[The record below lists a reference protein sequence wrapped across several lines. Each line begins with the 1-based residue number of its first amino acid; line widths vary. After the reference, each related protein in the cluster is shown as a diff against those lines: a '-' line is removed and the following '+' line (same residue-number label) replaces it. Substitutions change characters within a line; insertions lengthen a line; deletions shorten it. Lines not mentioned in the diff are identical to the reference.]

1 MKCFLDKNLFEYR
14 NHFFWD
20 IPVERVPHALLV
32 GSSGSGKTYATKVFL
47 ARFACTYPE
56 ATFLIGDYKADT
68 DFAFLNGCKGFKRF
82 DEVSELLTLGLK
94 ILENRQ
100 KGIDR
105 SREIVVVCFDEFN
118 AWQNSL
124 DKKEREQAIK
134 DYTRLIQLG
143 RSFSIFVIISQQDA
157 HKASLG
163 LSRDSIGT
171 VIALGKLSKET
182 VSMLFSDEKD
192 DIVRNNPRGVGYMK
206 IDGQDSRHILVPS
219 HNIPPLEK
227 LIREAV
233 QRSDCYFL
241 DEEAVDPDSL

>member
-1 MKCFLDKNLFEYR
+1 MKCFLDASLYDYGAP
-14 NHFFWD
+14 FFWD

-32 GSSGSGKTYATKVFL
+32 GSSGSGKTYATKIFL
-47 ARFACTYPE
+47 ARFAHSYPKSP
-56 ATFLIGDYKADT
+56 FLIADYKADS
-68 DFAFLNGCKGFKRF
+68 DFAFLNDCKTFKRF
-82 DEVSELLTLGLK
+82 DSVSDILKIGLN

-100 KGIDR
+100 KGIDK
-105 SREIVVVCFDEFN
+105 SREFVVICFDEFN

-143 RSFSIFVIISQQDA
+143 RSFRIYVIISQQDA
-157 HKASLG
+157 HKSSLG

-182 VSMLFSDEKD
+182 VSMLFSDEKEN
-192 DIVRNNPRGVGYMK
+192 IVRNNPRGVGYMK
-206 IDGQDSRHILVPS
+206 VDGQDSRHIIVPS
-219 HNIPPLEK
+219 YNMLPLEN

-233 QRSDCYFL
+233 NRSDRYFYS
-241 DEEAVDPDSL
+241 DETVAKGEP

>member
-1 MKCFLDKNLFEYR
+1 MKCFLDKNLADYG

-20 IPVERVPHALLV
+20 IPVEHVPHALLV
-32 GSSGSGKTYATKVFL
+32 GSSGSGKTFATKILL
-47 ARFACTYPE
+47 ARFAHTYPR
-56 ATFLIGDYKADT
+56 ATFLIGDYKADS
-68 DFAFLNGCKGFKRF
+68 DFAFLDGCKGFKRF
-82 DEVSELLTLGLK
+82 EEVSELLTLALS

-100 KGIDR
+100 KGMDT
-105 SREIVVVCFDEFN
+105 SREFVVICFDEFN

-143 RSFSIFVIISQQDA
+143 RSFSIYVIVSQQDA
-157 HKASLG
+157 HKSSLG

-182 VSMLFSDEKD
+182 VAMLFSDEKD
-192 DIVRNNPRGVGYMK
+192 DIARNNSRGVGYMK
-206 IDGQDSRHILVPS
+206 IDGQNSRHILVPS
-219 HNIPPLEK
+219 YNMSPLEN
-227 LIREAV
+227 LIREAI

-241 DEEAVDPDSL
+241 DEEAVAP

>member
-1 MKCFLDKNLFEYR
+1 MKCFLDKNLADHGNR
-14 NHFFWD
+14 FFWD
-20 IPVERVPHALLV
+20 IPVERVPHALLI
-32 GSSGSGKTYATKVFL
+32 GSSGSGKTYATKIFL
-47 ARFACTYPE
+47 SRFAYTYPE

-82 DEVSELLTLGLK
+82 DEVSELLDLALS

-100 KGIDR
+100 KGIDK
-105 SREIVVVCFDEFN
+105 SREFVVICFDEFN

-124 DKKEREQAIK
+124 EKKQREQAIK

-143 RSFSIFVIISQQDA
+143 RSFSIYVIISQQDA

-206 IDGQDSRHILVPS
+206 IDGQDSRHIIVPS
-219 HNIPPLEK
+219 YEMPPLEN
-227 LIREAV
+227 LIQKAV

-241 DEEAVDPDSL
+241 DEEAVAP

>member
-1 MKCFLDKNLFEYR
+1 MKCFLDKKLFDYGSS
-14 NHFFWD
+14 FFWD
-20 IPVERVPHALLV
+20 IPVEDVPHALLV

-47 ARFACTYPE
+47 ARFAYTYPR
-56 ATFLIGDYKADT
+56 ATFLIGDYKADN
-68 DFAFLNGCKGFKRF
+68 DFAFLNECKGFRRF
-82 DEVSELLTLGLK
+82 EEVSELLTLALS

-100 KGIDR
+100 RGIDK
-105 SREIVVVCFDEFN
+105 SREFVVICFDEFT

-124 DKKEREQAIK
+124 DKKTREQAIK

-143 RSFSIFVIISQQDA
+143 RSFSIYVIISQQDA
-157 HKASLG
+157 HKSSLG

-171 VIALGKLSKET
+171 VMVLGRLSKET

-192 DIVRNNPRGVGYMK
+192 VIIRNNPRGIGYMK
-206 IDGQDSRHILVPS
+206 IDGQISRHIIVPS
-219 HNIPPLEK
+219 YDMQPLEH

-241 DEEAVDPDSL
+241 DEEAVAP

>member
-1 MKCFLDKNLFEYR
+1 MDACHECQAKFDCKQDGGLRSQNIGAWRLGAWLVAHSSCLSDCF
-14 NHFFWD
+14 
-20 IPVERVPHALLV
+20 
-32 GSSGSGKTYATKVFL
+32 
-47 ARFACTYPE
+47 
-56 ATFLIGDYKADT
+56 
-68 DFAFLNGCKGFKRF
+68 
-82 DEVSELLTLGLK
+82 
-94 ILENRQ
+94 ENRQ
-100 KGIDR
+100 KGVDK
-105 SREIVVVCFDEFN
+105 SREFVVICFDEFN

-124 DKKEREQAIK
+124 DKKEREHAIK

-143 RSFSIFVIISQQDA
+143 RSFSIYVIISQQDA

-206 IDGQDSRHILVPS
+206 VDGQVSRHIIVPS
-219 HNIPPLEK
+219 YEMPPLEN
-227 LIREAV
+227 LIQKAV

-241 DEEAVDPDSL
+241 DEEAVAP

>member
-1 MKCFLDKNLFEYR
+1 MRCFLDKKLFDDG

-47 ARFACTYPE
+47 ARFAYTYPE
-56 ATFLIGDYKADT
+56 ATFLIGDYKADN
-68 DFAFLNGCKGFKRF
+68 DFTFLNGCKGFKRF
-82 DEVSELLTLGLK
+82 EEVAELLTLALS

-100 KGIDR
+100 KGIDK
-105 SREIVVVCFDEFN
+105 SREFVMVCFDEFN

-124 DKKEREQAIK
+124 DKKERDQAIK

-143 RSFSIFVIISQQDA
+143 RSFSIYIMISQQDA

-192 DIVRNNPRGVGYMK
+192 DIVRNNPRGVGYLK

-219 HNIPPLEK
+219 YNMPPLES
-227 LIREAV
+227 LILEAV
-233 QRSDCYFL
+233 QRSEQYFH
-241 DEEAVDPDSL
+241 DDEAVAP

>member
-1 MKCFLDKNLFEYR
+1 MKCFLDKNLFDYG
-14 NHFFWD
+14 NYFFWD

-47 ARFACTYPE
+47 ARFAYIYPE
-56 ATFLIGDYKADT
+56 ATFLICDYKADT

-82 DEVSELLTLGLK
+82 DEVAELLTLGLK

-105 SREIVVVCFDEFN
+105 SKEFVVICFDEFN

-124 DKKEREQAIK
+124 DKKERDQAVK

-143 RSFSIFVIISQQDA
+143 RSFRIYVIISQQDA
-157 HKASLG
+157 HKTSLG

-182 VSMLFSDEKD
+182 ISMLFSDEKEN
-192 DIVRNNPRGVGYMK
+192 IIRNNSRGVGYMK
-206 IDGQDSRHILVPS
+206 IDGKESRHIIVPS
-219 HNIPPLEK
+219 YNMQPLEN
-227 LIREAV
+227 LILEAV
-233 QRSDCYFL
+233 RRSDRYF
-241 DEEAVDPDSL
+241 

>member
-1 MKCFLDKNLFEYR
+1 MKCFLDKNLFDYG
-14 NHFFWD
+14 NYFFWD

-47 ARFACTYPE
+47 ARFAYTYPE
-56 ATFLIGDYKADT
+56 ATFLIGDYKADN
-68 DFAFLNGCKGFKRF
+68 DFTFLNGCKGFKRF
-82 DEVSELLTLGLK
+82 EEVAELLTLTLS

-100 KGIDR
+100 KGIDK
-105 SREIVVVCFDEFN
+105 SREFVMVCFDEFN

-124 DKKEREQAIK
+124 DKKERDQAIK

-143 RSFSIFVIISQQDA
+143 RSFSIYIMISQQDA

-192 DIVRNNPRGVGYMK
+192 DIVRNNPRGVGYLK

-219 HNIPPLEK
+219 YNMPPLES
-227 LIREAV
+227 LILEAV
-233 QRSDCYFL
+233 QRSEQYFH
-241 DEEAVDPDSL
+241 DDEAVAP

>member
-1 MKCFLDKNLFEYR
+1 MKCFLDKNLFDYG
-14 NHFFWD
+14 NYFFWD

-32 GSSGSGKTYATKVFL
+32 GSSGSGKTYATKIFL
-47 ARFACTYPE
+47 ARFAHTYPR
-56 ATFLIGDYKADT
+56 ATFLIGDYKADS
-68 DFAFLNGCKGFKRF
+68 DFAFLDGCKGFKRF
-82 DEVSELLTLGLK
+82 NDVAELLTLALS

-100 KGIDR
+100 KGIDK
-105 SREIVVVCFDEFN
+105 SREFVMVCFDEFN

-124 DKKEREQAIK
+124 DKKERDQAIK

-143 RSFSIFVIISQQDA
+143 RSFSIYIMISQQDA

-192 DIVRNNPRGVGYMK
+192 DIVRNNPRGVGYLK

-219 HNIPPLEK
+219 YNMPPLES
-227 LIREAV
+227 LILEAV
-233 QRSDCYFL
+233 QRSEQYFH
-241 DEEAVDPDSL
+241 DDEAVAP

>member
-1 MKCFLDKNLFEYR
+1 MKCFLDKKLFDDG

-47 ARFACTYPE
+47 ARFAYTYPE

-68 DFAFLNGCKGFKRF
+68 DFTFLNGCKGFKRF
-82 DEVSELLTLGLK
+82 EEVAELLTLALS

-100 KGIDR
+100 KGIDK
-105 SREIVVVCFDEFN
+105 SREFVMVCFDEFN

-124 DKKEREQAIK
+124 DKREREQAIK

-143 RSFSIFVIISQQDA
+143 RSFSIYIMISQQDA

-171 VIALGKLSKET
+171 VIALGKLSKEM
-182 VSMLFSDEKD
+182 VSMLFSDEKES
-192 DIVRNNPRGVGYMK
+192 ILRNNSRGVGYMK
-206 IDGQDSRHILVPS
+206 VDGQDSHHIIVPS
-219 HNIPPLEK
+219 YNMQPLED
-227 LIREAV
+227 LILRAV
-233 QRSDCYFL
+233 QRSDRYFQ
-241 DEEAVDPDSL
+241 DDEAVAP

>member
-1 MKCFLDKNLFEYR
+1 MKCFLDKKLFDAG

-20 IPVERVPHALLV
+20 IPVGRVPHALLV

-47 ARFACTYPE
+47 ARFAYTYPE

-105 SREIVVVCFDEFN
+105 SKEFVVICFDEFN

-124 DKKEREQAIK
+124 DKKERDQAVK

-143 RSFSIFVIISQQDA
+143 RSFRIYVIISQQDA
-157 HKASLG
+157 HKTSLG

-192 DIVRNNPRGVGYMK
+192 GIVRNNPRGVGYMK

-219 HNIPPLEK
+219 HNMPPLER
-227 LIREAV
+227 LIVKAF
-233 QRSDCYFL
+233 QRSEQYFQN
-241 DEEAVDPDSL
+241 DEAVDPGSL

>member
-1 MKCFLDKNLFEYR
+1 MMKCFLDKSLADFG

-20 IPVERVPHALLV
+20 IPVERVPHALLI

-47 ARFACTYPE
+47 AHFAHTYPE

-82 DEVSELLTLGLK
+82 EEVSELLTLALS

-100 KGIDR
+100 KGIDK
-105 SREIVVVCFDEFN
+105 SREFVVICFDEFN

-124 DKKEREQAIK
+124 EKKQREQAIK

-143 RSFSIFVIISQQDA
+143 RSFSIYVIISQQDA

-206 IDGQDSRHILVPS
+206 VDGQVSRHILVPS
-219 HNIPPLEK
+219 LNMLPLED
-227 LIREAV
+227 LIQKAV
-233 QRSDCYFL
+233 QRSDCYFPF
-241 DEEAVDPDSL
+241 EEAVAP

>member
-1 MKCFLDKNLFEYR
+1 MECFLDKNLFEYG
-14 NHFFWD
+14 NYFFWD

-32 GSSGSGKTYATKVFL
+32 GSSGSGKTFATKVFL
-47 ARFACTYPE
+47 ARFAHTYPR
-56 ATFLIGDYKADT
+56 ATILIGDYKADN

-82 DEVSELLTLGLK
+82 EEVSELLTLALS

-100 KGIDR
+100 KGVDK
-105 SREIVVVCFDEFN
+105 SREFVVICFDEFN

-124 DKKEREQAIK
+124 DKKQREQAIK

-143 RSFSIFVIISQQDA
+143 RSFSIYVIISQQDA

-206 IDGQDSRHILVPS
+206 IDGQDSHHILVP
-219 HNIPPLEK
+219 NRNMPPLEN
-227 LIREAV
+227 LIRETV
-233 QRSDCYFL
+233 KRSDRYFL
-241 DEEAVDPDSL
+241 DDEAVAP

>member
-1 MKCFLDKNLFEYR
+1 MDCFLDKNLFEYG
-14 NHFFWD
+14 NHFFWGM
-20 IPVERVPHALLV
+20 PVESIPHALLV

-47 ARFACTYPE
+47 ARFAHTYPNS
-56 ATFLIGDYKADT
+56 TFLIGDYKADT

-82 DEVSELLTLGLK
+82 DEVSELLPLGLK

-100 KGIDR
+100 KGIDK
-105 SREIVVVCFDEFN
+105 SREFVVICFDEFN

-124 DKKEREQAIK
+124 DKKERERAIK

-143 RSFSIFVIISQQDA
+143 RSFSIYVTISQQDG
-157 HKASLG
+157 HKTSLG

-182 VSMLFSDEKD
+182 VSMLFSDEKEN
-192 DIVRNNPRGVGYMK
+192 ISRNNPRGVGYMK
-206 IDGQDSRHILVPS
+206 IDGQNSRHIIVPS
-219 HNIPPLEK
+219 YNMLPLEN

-233 QRSDCYFL
+233 NRSDCYFL

>member
-1 MKCFLDKNLFEYR
+1 MKCFLDKNLADYGS
-14 NHFFWD
+14 HFFWD

-47 ARFACTYPE
+47 ARFAYTYPE
-56 ATFLIGDYKADT
+56 ATFLICDYKADT

-82 DEVSELLTLGLK
+82 DEVAELLTLGLK

-105 SREIVVVCFDEFN
+105 SKEFVVICFDEFN

-124 DKKEREQAIK
+124 DKKERDQAVK

-143 RSFSIFVIISQQDA
+143 RSFRIYVIISQQDA
-157 HKASLG
+157 HKTSLG

-182 VSMLFSDEKD
+182 ISMLFSDEKEN
-192 DIVRNNPRGVGYMK
+192 IIRNNSRGVGYMK
-206 IDGQDSRHILVPS
+206 IDGKESRHIIVPS
-219 HNIPPLEK
+219 YNMQPLEN
-227 LIREAV
+227 LILEAV
-233 QRSDCYFL
+233 RRSDRYF
-241 DEEAVDPDSL
+241 

>member
-1 MKCFLDKNLFEYR
+1 MKCFLDKNLADCGNY
-14 NHFFWD
+14 FFWD
-20 IPVERVPHALLV
+20 IPVGRVPHALLV

-47 ARFACTYPE
+47 ARFAHTYPE

-82 DEVSELLTLGLK
+82 EEVSELLDLALS

-100 KGIDR
+100 KGVDK
-105 SREIVVVCFDEFN
+105 SREFVVICFDEFN

-124 DKKEREQAIK
+124 DKKQREQAIK
-134 DYTRLIQLG
+134 NYTRLIQLG
-143 RSFSIFVIISQQDA
+143 RSFSIYVIISQQDA

-206 IDGQDSRHILVPS
+206 VDGQVSRHILVPS
-219 HNIPPLEK
+219 HDMLPLEN
-227 LIREAV
+227 LIRKAV
-233 QRSDCYFL
+233 KRSDYYFL
-241 DEEAVDPDSL
+241 NEEAVAP

>member
-1 MKCFLDKNLFEYR
+1 MKCFLDKNLFDDG
-14 NHFFWD
+14 NQFFWD

-32 GSSGSGKTYATKVFL
+32 GSSGSGKTFATKIFL
-47 ARFACTYPE
+47 ARFAYTYPE

-68 DFAFLNGCKGFKRF
+68 DFAFLNGYKGFKRF
-82 DEVSELLTLGLK
+82 AEVSELLTLALS

-100 KGIDR
+100 KGIDK
-105 SREIVVVCFDEFN
+105 SREFVVVCFDEFN

-143 RSFSIFVIISQQDA
+143 RSFLIYVIISQQDA

-182 VSMLFSDEKD
+182 VAMLFSDEKD
-192 DIVRNNPRGVGYMK
+192 YVLRNNSRGVGYMK
-206 IDGQDSRHILVPS
+206 IDGQESRHILVPS
-219 HNIPPLEK
+219 YNMPPLEK

-233 QRSDCYFL
+233 ERSDRYFL
-241 DEEAVDPDSL
+241 DEEAVAP

>member
-1 MKCFLDKNLFEYR
+1 MKCFLDKNLFDYG
-14 NHFFWD
+14 NYFFWD

-47 ARFACTYPE
+47 ARFAYTYPE
-56 ATFLIGDYKADT
+56 ATFLICDYKADT

-82 DEVSELLTLGLK
+82 DEVAELLTLGLK

-105 SREIVVVCFDEFN
+105 SKEFVVICFDEFN

-124 DKKEREQAIK
+124 DKKERDQAVK

-143 RSFSIFVIISQQDA
+143 RSFRIYVIISQQDA
-157 HKASLG
+157 HKTSLG

-171 VIALGKLSKET
+171 VITLGKLSKET
-182 VSMLFSDEKD
+182 ISMLFSDEKEN
-192 DIVRNNPRGVGYMK
+192 IIRNNSRGVGYMK
-206 IDGQDSRHILVPS
+206 IDGKESRHIIVPS
-219 HNIPPLEK
+219 YNMQPLEN
-227 LIREAV
+227 LILEAV
-233 QRSDCYFL
+233 RRSDRYF
-241 DEEAVDPDSL
+241 